1 MSTESVNIMEP
12 VAPSRSISAPLVA
25 RSNSSSSEDE
35 FKKQYVY
42 IPDFKLA
49 LPDKLAQD
57 VLKLKAPLDLVLT
70 IPVKTFPSALDSS
83 RNYMELKPHELQIH
97 WQLRTVFEAR
107 GEDTPDTTMSSQNGD
122 SPPQS
127 QSML

>member
-1 MSTESVNIMEP
+1 MEP
-12 VAPSRSISAPLVA
+12 VKPSRSISAPLVE
-25 RSNSSSSEDE
+25 RSSSSSSDDE

-70 IPVKTFPSALDSS
+70 IPVKTFPSSLDPSK
-83 RNYMELKPHELQIH
+83 NYMELKRHELQIH

-107 GEDTPDTTMSSQNGD
+107 GEDTPDTAMGSPNGD

>member
-1 MSTESVNIMEP
+1 MNTEPVNIMEP
-12 VAPSRSISAPLVA
+12 VKPSRSISAPLVE
-25 RSNSSSSEDE
+25 RSSSSSSDDE

-70 IPVKTFPSALDSS
+70 IPVKTFPSSLDPSK
-83 RNYMELKPHELQIH
+83 NYMELKRHELQIH

-107 GEDTPDTTMSSQNGD
+107 GEDTPDTSLESPNGD

>member
-1 MSTESVNIMEP
+1 MNTEPVNIMEP
-12 VAPSRSISAPLVA
+12 VKPSRSISAPLVE
-25 RSNSSSSEDE
+25 RSSSSSSDDE

-70 IPVKTFPSALDSS
+70 IPVKTFPSSLDPSK
-83 RNYMELKPHELQIH
+83 NYMELKRHELQIH

-107 GEDTPDTTMSSQNGD
+107 GEDTPDTSLEAQNGD

>member
-1 MSTESVNIMEP
+1 MNTEPVNIMEP
-12 VAPSRSISAPLVA
+12 VKPSRSISAPLVE
-25 RSNSSSSEDE
+25 RSSSSNSDDE
-35 FKKQYVY
+35 KKQYVY

-57 VLKLKAPLDLVLT
+57 VMKLKAPMDLVLT
-70 IPVKTFPSALDSS
+70 IPVKTFPSSLDSS
-83 RNYMELKPHELQIH
+83 RNYMELKRHELQIH
-97 WQLRTVFEAR
+97 WQVRTVFEAR
-107 GEDTPDTTMSSQNGD
+107 GEDTPDTSLESPNGD

>member
-1 MSTESVNIMEP
+1 MEP
-12 VAPSRSISAPLVA
+12 VKPSRSISAPLVE
-25 RSNSSSSEDE
+25 RSSSSSPDDE

-70 IPVKTFPSALDSS
+70 IPVKTFPSSLDPSK
-83 RNYMELKPHELQIH
+83 NYMELKRHELQIH

-107 GEDTPDTTMSSQNGD
+107 GEDTPDTSLESPNGD